1 MEEQAESSMS
11 SFFVFPRRIHEL
23 NLPRFSISSDYKLKD
38 ILSQLEIKKV
48 FTQEADLSGITDD
61 HKLEVSQV
69 SPNFGQ
75 FILLLG
81 A

>member
-1 MEEQAESSMS
+1 MS
-11 SFFVFPRRIHEL
+11 SFFIFPRGIHEL
-23 NLPRFSISSDYKLKD
+23 NLPRFSIATDYKLKD

-61 HKLEVSQV
+61 HELEVSQV
-69 SPNFGQ
+69 SPNSGQ